1 MTGDQPR
8 PVAGNGNEISLAGL
22 VNALLF
28 AAPEPLTV
36 ERLSMATGAGADA
49 VRAAVAEVRRYY
61 QRPDAPGGIFLQ
73 EVAGGLQLVTV
84 ASAAEAVAA
93 IGRGRPQPLSPAAL
107 ETLAILAYE
116 QPSTRAEIEAVRG
129 VKVDGVIHTLL
140 ERGLIREVGRKQVP
154 GRPILYGTTDEFL
167 RFFGLRSLEDL
178 PQPIVDSAETDSSD
192 ELPVS
197 N

>member
-1 MTGDQPR
+1 MIGDQPR
-8 PVAGNGNEISLAGL
+8 PAAGNEMPLAGL
-22 VNALLF
+22 IHALLF
-28 AAPEPLTV
+28 AAPEPLTIQ
-36 ERLSMATGAGADA
+36 RLSAVTGAGADA

-61 QRPDAPGGIFLQ
+61 QRPDAPGGVFLQ

-84 ASAAEAVAA
+84 GSAADAVAA

-129 VKVDGVIHTLL
+129 VKVDGVISTLL

-154 GRPILYGTTDEFL
+154 GRPILYATAEEFL

-178 PQPIVDSAETDSSD
+178 PEPAVDSDETGSSD

-197 N
+197 D